1 MNCQIYLPL
10 RQNDLRI
17 YSLKTF
23 LNARFYASTLT
34 TNENETIS
42 TTSIMDA
49 IRLEVV
55 LINL

>member
-17 YSLKTF
+17 YSLKTL

-34 TNENETIS
+34 TIENETIS